1 MTRFFQLL
9 PFFGLLALCAAQE
22 DSGLYVNRIKI
33 ETFTNK
39 AGNDKTF
46 TYYVKDS
53 YDQVQVDN
61 FKTAAESIGYLYE
74 DDYAADTVSC
84 TTAECPKLRRI
95 YEHTTNLNG
104 KVTTRLLDSALKTS
118 TAATTA
124 KPIGFVAPYPGYCSS
139 NDLVPI
145 IEMYSDALEQY
156 AYWSMAQPNQLVNI
170 ASTTVDTSRYN
181 PKRLVG
187 YALSGETDRIVLSN
201 AAPDF
206 VKPIGKANYTHSFY
220 PAYQLVEFTSGNNKY
235 TLSAPPSIDAYAA
248 KPGFTPKN
256 TGIFVIGKGIS
267 ADLTRM
273 SAVCGEL
280 VPLYVASDSA
290 KSYGVLVARGVV
302 APLQAIA
309 QGGWTFKKNVPA
321 CGGIKGLA
329 ALKEFKHKTAV
340 NQFTYANDPAKI
352 AELTS
357 SGNWEVTT
365 KDLGFAPLDQIG
377 FVLINAVI

>member
-1 MTRFFQLL
+1 MNRSFVFLL
-9 PFFGLLALCAAQE
+9 TLLTICVAQE
-22 DSGLYVNRIKI
+22 DSGLYVSRIKI

-61 FKTAAESIGYLYE
+61 FKTVAESIGYLYE

-84 TTAECPKLRRI
+84 TTDVCPKMRRI
-95 YEHTTNLNG
+95 YEHTTNVNG
-104 KVTTRLLDSALKTS
+104 KVTTRLIDSTLKTS

-145 IEMYSDALEQY
+145 IEMYSDALQQY
-156 AYWSMAQPNQLVNI
+156 AYWSLAQPNQLVNI

-187 YALSGETDRIVLSN
+187 YALSGETDRLVLSN

-235 TLSAPPSIDAYAA
+235 TLGAPPSIDAYAA
-248 KPGFTPKN
+248 KPGFIPKN
-256 TGIFVIGKGIS
+256 TGIFVIGKGTS
-267 ADLTRM
+267 AELSRL

-280 VPLYVASDSA
+280 IPLYVASDSA
-290 KSYGVLVARGVV
+290 KSYGVLVARSVV

-309 QGGWTFKKNVPA
+309 QAGWTFKKEVSA
-321 CGGIKGLA
+321 CGGIKGLYP
-329 ALKEFKHKTAV
+329 LMEFKHRYIA
-340 NQFTYANDPAKI
+340 NRYTYTNSIGGID
-352 AELTS
+352 E
-357 SGNWEVTT
+357 NWELTT
-365 KDLGFAPLDQIG
+365 KDLGYVPLDQFG
-377 FVLINAVI
+377 FVLINAVV